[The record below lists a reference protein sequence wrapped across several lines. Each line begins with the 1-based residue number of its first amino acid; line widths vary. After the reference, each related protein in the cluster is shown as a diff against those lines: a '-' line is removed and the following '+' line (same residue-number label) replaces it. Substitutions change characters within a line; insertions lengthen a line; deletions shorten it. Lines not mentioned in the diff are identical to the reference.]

1 MKNKKYKLLNHF
13 YETTMS
19 ENKIT
24 TVNFSVDIKKYSSV
38 DELPNAYK
46 TLLADAYDAQNNAYA
61 PYSNFKVGASLLLE
75 SGEVFKGNNQE
86 NAAYPSGL
94 CAERVAFFAYGASG
108 NSSKVKAVAVVAG
121 SMDFRLEGI
130 LSPCGGCRQVL
141 AEYECKQNQ
150 SIELIL
156 KSDSDEV
163 YVIPSIADTL
173 PFAFQCEF
181 LKKG

>member
-1 MKNKKYKLLNHF
+1 
-13 YETTMS
+13 MS

-24 TVNFSVDIKKYSSV
+24 TVNFSVDIKKYPSIKDLPEEYQLLL
-38 DELPNAYK
+38 DE
-46 TLLADAYDAQNNAYA
+46 AYDAQSKAYA

-75 SGEVFKGNNQE
+75 NGDVFKGNNQE

-108 NSSKVKAVAVVAG
+108 ISSEVKAVAIVAG
-121 SMDFRLEGI
+121 SEAFTLEGI

-141 AEYECKQNQ
+141 AEYECKQNKP
-150 SIELIL
+150 IELIL

-163 YVIPSIADTL
+163 YVIPSVADTL

-181 LKKG
+181 LKKE

>member
-1 MKNKKYKLLNHF
+1 
-13 YETTMS
+13 MS

-24 TVNFSVDIKKYSSV
+24 TETFSVAIKRYPTV
-38 DELPNAYK
+38 DDLPKEYHM
-46 TLLADAYDAQNNAYA
+46 LLNEAYDAQSKAYA

-75 SGEVFKGNNQE
+75 DGQVILGNNQE

-108 NSSKVKAVAVVAG
+108 STSKVKAVAIVAG
-121 SMDFRLEGI
+121 SEAFTLEGI

-150 SIELIL
+150 PIELIL
-156 KSDSDEV
+156 KSDSKEV
-163 YVIPSIADTL
+163 YIIPSVADTL

-181 LKKG
+181 LKKE

>member
-1 MKNKKYKLLNHF
+1 
-13 YETTMS
+13 MS

-24 TVNFSVDIKKYSSV
+24 TVNFSVDVKKYPSV
-38 DELPNAYK
+38 NELPEDYK
-46 TLLADAYDAQNNAYA
+46 MLLDEAYDAQSKAYA
-61 PYSNFKVGASLLLE
+61 PYSDFKVGASLLLE
-75 SGEVFKGNNQE
+75 DGDIVKGNNQE

-108 NSSKVKAVAVVAG
+108 KTAKVKAVAIVAG
-121 SMDFRLEGI
+121 SKAFRLEGI

-150 SIELIL
+150 PIELIL
-156 KSDSDEV
+156 KSDSAEV
-163 YVIPSIADTL
+163 YIIPSVADTL

-181 LKKG
+181 LKKE

>member
-1 MKNKKYKLLNHF
+1 
-13 YETTMS
+13 MS
-19 ENKIT
+19 ENKVT
-24 TVNFSVDIKKYSSV
+24 TVNFSVDIDKYPTVS
-38 DELPNAYK
+38 DLPGNYQM
-46 TLLADAYDAQNNAYA
+46 LLNKAYDAQSKAYA

-75 SGEVFKGNNQE
+75 DGSTVEGNNQE

-108 NSSKVKAVAVVAG
+108 NTSKVKAVAIVAG
-121 SMDFRLEGI
+121 SKEFTLEGI

-141 AEYECKQNQ
+141 AEYEAKQNQ
-150 SIELIL
+150 PIELIL

-163 YVIPSIADTL
+163 YVIPSVADTL

-181 LKKG
+181 LKKE

>member
-1 MKNKKYKLLNHF
+1 
-13 YETTMS
+13 MS
-19 ENKIT
+19 ENNIT
-24 TVNFSVDIKKYSSV
+24 TETFSVDIKRYPTV
-38 DELPNAYK
+38 DDLPKEYK
-46 TLLADAYDAQNNAYA
+46 SLLNEAYDAQSKAYA

-75 SGEVFKGNNQE
+75 DGQVIQGNNQE

-108 NSSKVKAVAVVAG
+108 NTSKVKAVAIVAG
-121 SMDFRLEGI
+121 SEAFTLEGI

-150 SIELIL
+150 PIELIL
-156 KSDSDEV
+156 KSDSKEV
-163 YVIPSIADTL
+163 YIIPSVADTL

-181 LKKG
+181 LKKE

>member
-1 MKNKKYKLLNHF
+1 
-13 YETTMS
+13 MS
-19 ENKIT
+19 ENKIET
-24 TVNFSVDIKKYSSV
+24 LKFSVDIKKYPSV
-38 DELPNAYK
+38 DDLPGEYRQ
-46 TLLADAYDAQNNAYA
+46 LLDDAYDAQSKAYA

-108 NSSKVKAVAVVAG
+108 NPSKVKAVAIVAG
-121 SMDFRLEGI
+121 SKAFRLEGI

-163 YVIPSIADTL
+163 YVIPSVSDTL

-181 LKKG
+181 LKKE